1 MFHFVFPANLFFF
14 LLKCF
19 VFRDNFFRKGKIQKN
34 SKYKKREREKNPGI
48 KKKERN
54 KRYKDLTI

>member
-19 VFRDNFFRKGKIQKN
+19 VFRDNFFRKGKIQKIQN
-34 SKYKKREREKNPGI
+34 TKREREKKTQVLK
-48 KKKERN
+48 KKKEIN
-54 KRYKDLTI
+54 DIKI